1 MITCGDQDSECME
14 ALVSMK
20 MLITRDSILHSQG
33 DVKDA
38 EKAVQE
44 TRVQGRARGEAHR
57 YRRFKEDGFGQGPN
71 CGYP

>member
-38 EKAVQE
+38 GKAVQE

-57 YRRFKEDGFGQGPN
+57 
-71 CGYP
+71 